1 MQIADLITLRLF
13 FEMRRDLFEIIVLV
27 IGLSLAVG
35 TFKKVALLS
44 LYFDSED
51 GRLLMG
57 MVVGPETLDELLIKF
72 LTCSIPVGNP
82 VVRVVHFLEV
92 VVALVV
98 VVLGIG

>member
-1 MQIADLITLRLF
+1 MSLAISGQLYVYQTR
-13 FEMRRDLFEIIVLV
+13 VCHGN
-27 IGLSLAVG
+27 GLSLAVG
-35 TFKKVALLS
+35 AFKKVALLS